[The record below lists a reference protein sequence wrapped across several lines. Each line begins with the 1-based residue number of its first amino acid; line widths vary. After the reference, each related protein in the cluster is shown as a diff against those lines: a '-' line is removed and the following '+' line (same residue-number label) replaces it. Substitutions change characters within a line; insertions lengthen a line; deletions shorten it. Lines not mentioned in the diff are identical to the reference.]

1 MYTDKYICADVMVMM
16 CVCQQVIFRNDR
28 FWHLLLSSILR
39 TEDTL
44 SAVSVAAGFGLI
56 SFMSEEWRN
65 NPARVETVRL
75 SSIKGGKA
83 SATVSA
89 ARAAAMGIFCCD
101 GITGDGMGLAL
112 LVAPPPLRIDTG
124 ACNPCAPDN
133 GCSGAHSLV
142 CLIRNDR
149 HDQRTHD
156 HHGSHRSGDRPPR
169 ALRLW
174 DSRRKNLGRQQRSD
188 STENARFFE
197 QRHHTRWT
205 RH

>member
-112 LVAPPPLRIDTG
+112 IGSSPPLVER
-124 ACNPCAPDN
+124 CRSLQSMCSRQWVF
-133 GCSGAHSLV
+133 GCSL
-142 CLIRNDR
+142 
-149 HDQRTHD
+149 
-156 HHGSHRSGDRPPR
+156 
-169 ALRLW
+169 
-174 DSRRKNLGRQQRSD
+174 LGVPHQ
-188 STENARFFE
+188 E
-197 QRHHTRWT
+197 
-205 RH
+205 